1 MSTVPG
7 AAAAPWWRRAKPLAE
22 HAFAWLWS
30 MLKSGNR
37 AQDPQQQHQSLS
49 KKKQHQIPTP
59 KQSAVWLSGF
69 APLSFCFAEKFFS
82 KELVPLSV
90 GSSNE
95 AEANDKRCI
104 ASYSV
109 M

>member
-1 MSTVPG
+1 LALVDAEIREPSTRSPTTTPKFV
-7 AAAAPWWRRAKPLAE
+7 
-22 HAFAWLWS
+22 
-30 MLKSGNR
+30 
-37 AQDPQQQHQSLS
+37 
-49 KKKQHQIPTP
+49 KKKQHQVPTP